1 MDAENPQ
8 SATVDQLKPENRE
21 NDEFG
26 YLKHDGFSSEA
37 FKIEVKNLPKFY
49 GYAEM
54 KKLITSTLT
63 LNASKIKIPRKN
75 SSFAFVC
82 LRSEED
88 RNQALEVLNGYKWKG
103 KALKA
108 VPANPIKDPLIR
120 KRKHED
126 VEGQVNENR
135 AKKTAAESSEP
146 LGNVPY
152 EEQLVSKQQIIDE
165 VLAQFKVD
173 LRKADYFQG
182 KSKMS
187 EYVDPA
193 LKVLPIVPSPQSTGY
208 RNKCEFSIGKDEA
221 GEIQVG
227 NRVGSY
233 VSGTIYVESTDGLKM
248 PPQKMKDAA
257 NLFKKFIVKSGLDS
271 YSPVTCEG
279 HYRQLTIRLH
289 DDDKAMML
297 IIGIHPQKMTESEK
311 EKFQNDVVKFF
322 TEEDGKSL
330 DVTSLYYEEIE
341 KRRSGQQGNIIKHIY
356 GSTHVH
362 DFIHGLKFRISPSS
376 FFQGNTKAA
385 EKLYQ
390 EIIDLA
396 AITPTT
402 TVLDVCCGTGTI
414 GLCCSKYAKEVHGME
429 IIPQAIEDAKH
440 NAQVNEIKNSHFAVG
455 SADDLIML
463 MVKNANVKDDESIVA
478 IVDPPRAGLNTK
490 SIQQLRNSKKIER
503 LVYVSCSP
511 RQVIK
516 NFVDLCKNSTKSMK
530 GVPFE
535 PKIARAVDMFPN
547 TNHCELVVLFERK
560 KVEEVEVDGEVKVE
574 EVAKV
579 EEENGGEN
587 EANVVESTKIV
598 EGADDNTGPAQPDG
612 PN

>member
-1 MDAENPQ
+1 MD
-8 SATVDQLKPENRE
+8 V
-21 NDEFG
+21 
-26 YLKHDGFSSEA
+26 
-37 FKIEVKNLPKFY
+37 
-49 GYAEM
+49 
-54 KKLITSTLT
+54 LT
-63 LNASKIKIPRKN
+63 
-75 SSFAFVC
+75 
-82 LRSEED
+82 
-88 RNQALEVLNGYKWKG
+88 GYKWKG
-103 KALKA
+103 KVLKA
-108 VPANPIKDPLIR
+108 VPANPIKDPLIK

-126 VEGQVNENR
+126 VDGPTTENR
-135 AKKTAAESSEP
+135 SKKTAAESSEP
-146 LGNVPY
+146 LGSTPY
-152 EEQLVSKQQIIDE
+152 EEQLTIKQKIIDE

-182 KSKMS
+182 KSKMA

-193 LKVLPIVPSPQSTGY
+193 FEVLPIVPSPQSTGY
-208 RNKCEFSIGKDEA
+208 RNKCEFSIGRDEN

-257 NLFKKFIVKSGLDS
+257 NMFKKFIIKSGLDV

-279 HYRQLTIRLH
+279 YFRQLTIRLH

-297 IIGIHPQKMTESEK
+297 IVGIHPQKLTDAEK
-311 EKFQNDVVKFF
+311 EQFQNDVVKFF
-322 TEEDGKSL
+322 TEEDGKCL

-396 AITPTT
+396 AIKPST

-414 GLCCSKYAKEVHGME
+414 GLCCSKYSKEVHGME

-440 NAQVNEIKNSHFAVG
+440 NAQVNDIKNSHFAVG

-463 MVKNANVKDDESIVA
+463 MVKNANIKDDEEMVA

-490 SIQQLRNSKKIER
+490 SIQQLRNSKKIQR

-560 KVEEVEVDGEVKVE
+560 KVEDVDGDVKVGT
-574 EVAKV
+574 
-579 EEENGGEN
+579 ENGSKIEK
-587 EANVVESTKIV
+587 KIV
-598 EGADDNTGPAQPDG
+598 ESADKAEEAVGKAEEPAENAEEPAQKID
-612 PN
+612 N